1 MFLIIDIG
9 ILLLLLMGAIV
20 GFKRGFIK
28 QTVMFLGTILVI
40 VLAYF
45 LKNPVASLFY
55 SIFPFIDF
63 GNSYSVVLNIL
74 MYEVIAFLLVAAILF
89 ALLNILIKFTNVF
102 EKILNATIILGIP
115 SKLLGA
121 LMGVLQY
128 FVVIFFVLY
137 LLNLPI
143 LNLNLTNNTKVGSA
157 ILNNTPLL
165 SNMFDKELNAAS
177 EIIELNSKYA
187 NRNSEAY
194 NLEALDIMLKNKI
207 ITVKSAN
214 ILLEK
219 DKINFDGAEEI
230 INQYE

>member
-1 MFLIIDIG
+1 MFFIIDIG

-157 ILNNTPLL
+157 ILNNTPVL

-194 NLEALDIMLKNKI
+194 NLEALDIMLKNNI
-207 ITVKSAN
+207 ISVKSAN

-219 DKINFDGAEEI
+219 DKIDFDGAEEI

>member
-63 GNSYSVVLNIL
+63 GNSYSVVLYIL

-157 ILNNTPLL
+157 ILNNTPVL

-194 NLEALDIMLKNKI
+194 NLEALDIMLKNNI
-207 ITVKSAN
+207 ISVKSAN

-219 DKINFDGAEEI
+219 DKIDFDGAEEI

>member
-1 MFLIIDIG
+1 MFFVFDIG
-9 ILLLLLMGAIV
+9 IILLLIMGAIV

-40 VLAYF
+40 ILAYF

-63 GNSYSVVLNIL
+63 GNGYSVVLNVL
-74 MYEVIAFLLVAAILF
+74 LYEAIAFLLVAAILF
-89 ALLNILIKFTNVF
+89 GLLNILIKFSSAF

-128 FVVIFFVLY
+128 FVVIFFVLF

-143 LNLNLTNNTKVGSA
+143 FNLNLSSNTKIAGG

-165 SNMFDKELNAAS
+165 SNLFEKELNAAS
-177 EIIELNSKYA
+177 AIIELNTKYDS
-187 NRNSEAY
+187 RNSDVY
-194 NLEALDIMLKNKI
+194 NLEALNIMLENKI
-207 ITVKSAN
+207 ISAKSAK

-219 DKINFDGAEEI
+219 DKIDFDGAEEI
-230 INQYE
+230 INQYD

>member
-89 ALLNILIKFTNVF
+89 GLLNILIKFTNVF

-115 SKLLGA
+115 SKILGA

-137 LLNLPI
+137 LLNLPV

-165 SNMFDKELNAAS
+165 SNMFEKELNAAS
-177 EIIELNSKYA
+177 EIIDLNSKYD

-214 ILLEK
+214 ILVDK
-219 DKINFDGAEEI
+219 DKIDFDGAEEI

>member
-20 GFKRGFIK
+20 GFKRGFIN

-45 LKNPVASLFY
+45 LKYPVASLFY
-55 SIFPFIDF
+55 SIFLFIDF

-89 ALLNILIKFTNVF
+89 GLLNILIKFTNVF

-115 SKLLGA
+115 SKILGA

-128 FVVIFFVLY
+128 FVV
-137 LLNLPI
+137 
-143 LNLNLTNNTKVGSA
+143 
-157 ILNNTPLL
+157 
-165 SNMFDKELNAAS
+165 
-177 EIIELNSKYA
+177 
-187 NRNSEAY
+187 
-194 NLEALDIMLKNKI
+194 
-207 ITVKSAN
+207 
-214 ILLEK
+214 
-219 DKINFDGAEEI
+219 
-230 INQYE
+230 

>member
-89 ALLNILIKFTNVF
+89 GLLNVLIKFTNVF

-115 SKLLGA
+115 SKILGA

-137 LLNLPI
+137 LLNLPV

-165 SNMFDKELNAAS
+165 SNMFEKELNAAS
-177 EIIELNSKYA
+177 EIIDLNSKYD

-214 ILLEK
+214 ILVDK
-219 DKINFDGAEEI
+219 DKIDFDGAEEI

>member
-157 ILNNTPLL
+157 ILNNTPVL

-194 NLEALDIMLKNKI
+194 NLEALDIMLKNNI
-207 ITVKSAN
+207 ISVKSAN

-219 DKINFDGAEEI
+219 DKIDFDGAEEI